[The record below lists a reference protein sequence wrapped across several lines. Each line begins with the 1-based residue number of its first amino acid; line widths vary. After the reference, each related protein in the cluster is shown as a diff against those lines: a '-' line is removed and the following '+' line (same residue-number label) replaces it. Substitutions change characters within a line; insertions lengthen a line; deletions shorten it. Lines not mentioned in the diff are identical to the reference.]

1 MTILTT
7 LTAGTNT
14 GPFDLYQN
22 SNGYVTPFATGV
34 PRLDLVS
41 GYNSIVDDATTVV
54 RVKSTGIC
62 NTQVDI
68 AISGIPGTTST
79 TTSTSSSTSTTTT
92 VIPVITLSFQP
103 FDKSWTIQSTVPVP
117 ESVYVGSGSSV
128 DGFTANSCI
137 TQIAGATMT
146 GGLLG
151 LDVGEMVDSQPSTGY
166 SGPWGTTT
174 PYRFNTITLDVN
186 GVSVGI
192 VTNGSTI
199 TISGIVFTIYLYQT
213 CL

>member
-34 PRLDLVS
+34 PRIDLVS
-41 GYNSIVDDATTVV
+41 GYNSIVDDATTVI

-62 NTQVDI
+62 DTQVDI
-68 AISGIPGTTST
+68 GISGIPGTTT
-79 TTSTSSSTSTTTT
+79 TTSTSTSTTSTTTT

-117 ESVYVGSGSSV
+117 QSVFVGATTV

-137 TQIAGATMT
+137 TQIAGATIN
-146 GGLLG
+146 GGFLG
-151 LDVGEMVDSQPSTGY
+151 LNVGEMVDTQSSTGY

-174 PYRFNTITLDVN
+174 PYRFNTVTLDVN
-186 GVSVGI
+186 GVSIGI

-199 TISGIVFTIYLYQT
+199 TISGIVFTVYLYQT